1 MEKERENETAT
12 LSSKTILLMAIVT
25 GVIVA
30 NLNFIQPIEN
40 LIATDF
46 GLSKSAVGALAMV
59 TQLGYAFGLLL
70 IVPLGDIFDRYHL
83 IQFMMGLSIVSLLL
97 AFWAPNA
104 GVFAVA
110 TALVGI
116 TSVAPQIIIPYA
128 GYLAPS
134 LQRGKVLG
142 IVLSGLLTGILL
154 SRSFSGL
161 LGSIMPW
168 QDIYLIAAGIDLV
181 FLLIVH
187 RYLPHDARGH
197 QDLQYW
203 PVIRT
208 LPRLF
213 VRQRALRGAAINGF
227 CMFGMSNVLWS
238 TLAFYLAT
246 TYHLGSSVAGLLG
259 LLGVA
264 GVLAAPM
271 IGTMVDQRSPRLTV
285 GLSMV
290 LSGAGFVI
298 FWLIGH
304 WMLGLIVGI
313 VLLDLGTQFSQ
324 VSNQAIVQSLN
335 RKESSRNNSVFMFSY
350 FLGGSIGTLSATW
363 AWSQAG
369 WTGVCGVAVAFLV
382 IAVLGHL
389 VIGEPATLHTEES

>member
-1 MEKERENETAT
+1 MSK
-12 LSSKTILLMAIVT
+12 KTILLMAVVT

-46 GLSKSAVGALAMV
+46 GVSKAVVGILAMV

-83 IQFMMGLSIVSLLL
+83 IQFMMILSIVSLII
-97 AFWAPNA
+97 AFLAPNA
-104 GVFAVA
+104 AVFAIA
-110 TALVGI
+110 TTLIGI

-128 GYLAPS
+128 GYLAPA

-168 QDIYLIAAGIDLV
+168 QDIYLVAAVIDLI
-181 FLLIVH
+181 FLVIVH
-187 RYLPHDARGH
+187 RFMPKDQRGH
-197 QDLQYW
+197 QNLNYLS
-203 PVIRT
+203 VIKM
-208 LPRLF
+208 LPKLF
-213 VRQRALRGAAINGF
+213 ISQKELRGSSINGF

-238 TLAFYLAT
+238 TLAFYLADK
-246 TYHLGSSVAGLLG
+246 YHLGSNVAGLLG
-259 LLGVA
+259 LLGIA
-264 GVLAAPM
+264 GVLVAPWV
-271 IGTMVDQRSPRLTV
+271 GDLVDQKSPKLTI
-285 GLSMV
+285 GLSMIF
-290 LSGAGFVI
+290 SGLAFVI
-298 FWLIGH
+298 FWLVGFWII
-304 WMLGLIVGI
+304 GLIVGI

-324 VSNQAIVQSLN
+324 VSNQAIVQSIN
-335 RKESSRNNSVFMFSY
+335 RKQSSRNNSVFMFSY

-363 AWSQAG
+363 AWGKFG
-369 WTGVCGVAVAFLV
+369 WSGVCVVAFVFLL
-382 IAVLGHL
+382 ISILDHL
-389 VIGEPATLHTEES
+389 IVGEPQKLNTEE

>member
-1 MEKERENETAT
+1 MKEQAT
-12 LSSKTILLMAIVT
+12 LSKKTILLMAVVT

-40 LIATDF
+40 LIAADF
-46 GLSKSAVGALAMV
+46 NLSKAVVGMLAMV

-83 IQFMMGLSIVSLLL
+83 IQFMMILSIGSLLL
-97 AFWAPNA
+97 AHWAPNA

-128 GYLAPS
+128 GYLAPG

-168 QDIYLIAAGIDLV
+168 QDIYLVAAGIDLI
-181 FLLIVH
+181 FLIIVH
-187 RYLPHDARGH
+187 FQLPHDERGH
-197 QDLQYW
+197 QDLKYW
-203 PVIRT
+203 PVIQT
-208 LPRLF
+208 LPKLF
-213 VRQRALRGAAINGF
+213 ATQRPLRGAAINGF

-238 TLAFYLAT
+238 TLAFYLAAQ
-246 TYHLGSSVAGLLG
+246 YHLGSNVAGLLG
-259 LLGVA
+259 LLGIA
-264 GVLAAPM
+264 GVLAAPV

-285 GLSMV
+285 SLGMIF
-290 LSGAGFVI
+290 SGVAFVI
-298 FWLIGH
+298 FWLMGH
-304 WMLGLIVGI
+304 WLIGLIVGI

-324 VSNQAIVQSLN
+324 VSCQAIVQSLN
-335 RKESSRNNSVFMFSY
+335 RKQSSRNNSVFMFSY

-363 AWSQAG
+363 AWSHAG
-369 WTGVCGVAVAFLV
+369 WLGVCVVAVVFLV
-382 IAVLGHL
+382 IAIAGHFI
-389 VIGEPATLHTEES
+389 IGEPKHLATD

>member
-1 MEKERENETAT
+1 MEETET
-12 LSSKTILLMAIVT
+12 LSRKTILLMAVVT

-46 GLSKSAVGALAMV
+46 GISKAVVGMLAMI

-83 IQFMMGLSIVSLLL
+83 IQFMMVLSIVSLLL

-104 GVFAVA
+104 AIFAIA
-110 TALVGI
+110 TALIGI

-128 GYLAPS
+128 GYLAPV

-181 FLLIVH
+181 FLVIVH
-187 RYLPHDARGH
+187 KFLPHDQRGH
-197 QDLQYW
+197 RDLKYW
-203 PVIRT
+203 TVIKT
-208 LPRLF
+208 LPKLF
-213 VRQRALRGAAINGF
+213 THQKALRGSAINGC

-238 TLAFYLAT
+238 TLAFYLAAQ
-246 TYHLGSSVAGLLG
+246 YHLGSNVAGLLG
-259 LLGVA
+259 LLGIA
-264 GVLAAPM
+264 GVLVAPWV
-271 IGTMVDQRSPRLTV
+271 GDLVDQRSPKLTI
-285 GLSMV
+285 GLSMIF
-290 LSGAGFVI
+290 SGVAFIV
-298 FWLIGH
+298 FWLVGF
-304 WMLGLIVGI
+304 WMIGLIVGI
-313 VLLDLGTQFSQ
+313 ILLDLGTQFSQ

-335 RKESSRNNSVFMFSY
+335 RQQSSRNNSIFMFSY
-350 FLGGSIGTLSATW
+350 FLGGSFGTLLSTW
-363 AWSQAG
+363 AWSHAG
-369 WTGVCGVAVAFLV
+369 WLGVCLVALVFLI
-382 IAVLGHL
+382 IAIIDHF
-389 VIGEPATLHTEES
+389 VIGEPEKLNTEAE

>member
-1 MEKERENETAT
+1 MNTQAT
-12 LSSKTILLMAIVT
+12 LSKKTVLLMAVVT

-40 LIATDF
+40 LIAADF
-46 GLSKSAVGALAMV
+46 NLSKAAVGTLAMV

-83 IQFMMGLSIVSLLL
+83 IQFMMILSIGSLLL
-97 AFWAPNA
+97 AFWAPTA

-110 TALVGI
+110 TALVGV

-128 GYLAPS
+128 GYLAPA

-168 QDIYLIAAGIDLV
+168 QDIYLLAAGIDLV

-187 RYLPHDARGH
+187 AKLPKDERGH
-197 QDLQYW
+197 QTLSYLK
-203 PVIRT
+203 VIGM
-208 LPRLF
+208 LPKLF
-213 VRQRALRGAAINGF
+213 TSQRELRGSAINGF
-227 CMFGMSNVLWS
+227 CLFGMSNVLWS
-238 TLAFYLAT
+238 TLAFYLAD

-259 LLGVA
+259 LLGIA
-264 GVLAAPM
+264 GVLAAPL
-271 IGTMVDQRSPRLTV
+271 IGNLVDQRSPRLTV
-285 GLSMV
+285 GLGMV
-290 LSGAGFVI
+290 FSGVAFVI

-304 WMLGLIVGI
+304 WMMGLIVGI
-313 VLLDLGTQFSQ
+313 ILLDLGTQFSQ

-335 RKESSRNNSVFMFSY
+335 RQQSSRNNSVFMFSY
-350 FLGGSIGTLSATW
+350 FLGGSMGTLSATW
-363 AWSQAG
+363 AWGHAG
-369 WTGVCGVAVAFLV
+369 WTGVCGVAMVFLFL
-382 IAVLGHL
+382 ALLGHWL
-389 VIGEPATLHTEES
+389 IGEPQKLAQD

>member
-1 MEKERENETAT
+1 
-12 LSSKTILLMAIVT
+12 MAVVT

-40 LIATDF
+40 LIAADF
-46 GLSKSAVGALAMV
+46 NLSKAVVGMLAML

-83 IQFMMGLSIVSLLL
+83 IQFMMVLSILSMLL
-97 AFWAPNA
+97 AFWSPNA

-110 TALVGI
+110 TTLVGI

-161 LGSIMPW
+161 LGSVMPW
-168 QDIYLIAAGIDLV
+168 QDIYLIAAAIDLV
-181 FLLIVH
+181 FLAIVH
-187 RYLPHDARGH
+187 FRLPHDARGH
-197 QDLQYW
+197 QDLNYLK
-203 PVIRT
+203 VIGM
-208 LPRLF
+208 LPKLF
-213 VRQRALRGAAINGF
+213 MTQRELRGSAINGF
-227 CMFGMSNVLWS
+227 CLFGMSNVLWS
-238 TLAFYLAT
+238 TLAFYLAAQ
-246 TYHLGSSVAGLLG
+246 YHLGSNVAGLLG
-259 LLGVA
+259 LLGIA

-271 IGTMVDQRSPRLTV
+271 IGNMVDQRSPRLTV
-285 GLSMV
+285 GLGMV
-290 LSGAGFVI
+290 FSGVAFLI

-304 WMLGLIVGI
+304 WLLGLIVGI

-335 RKESSRNNSVFMFSY
+335 RRESSRNNSVFMFSY
-350 FLGGSIGTLSATW
+350 FLGGAIGTLSATW
-363 AWSQAG
+363 AWSHAG
-369 WTGVCGVAVAFLV
+369 WTGVCGVAVVFLV
-382 IAVLGHL
+382 IAIAGHL
-389 VIGEPATLHTEES
+389 LIGEPEQLNAD

>member
-1 MEKERENETAT
+1 MEETET
-12 LSSKTILLMAIVT
+12 LSKKTILLMAVVT

-46 GLSKSAVGALAMV
+46 NISKSVVGMLAMI

-83 IQFMMGLSIVSLLL
+83 IQFMMILSIISLLL

-104 GVFAVA
+104 GIFAVA
-110 TALVGI
+110 TALIGI

-128 GYLAPS
+128 GYLAPV

-168 QDIYLIAAGIDLV
+168 QYIYLIAAGVDLV

-187 RYLPHDARGH
+187 LFMPHDKRGH
-197 QDLQYW
+197 RDLKYLT
-203 PVIRT
+203 VIKT
-208 LPRLF
+208 LPKLF
-213 VRQRALRGAAINGF
+213 IEQKELRGSAINGF

-238 TLAFYLAT
+238 TLAFYLAAQ
-246 TYHLGSSVAGLLG
+246 YHLGSSIAGLLG
-259 LLGVA
+259 LLGIAGILVA
-264 GVLAAPM
+264 PWVGNL
-271 IGTMVDQRSPRLTV
+271 VDQKSPKLTI
-285 GLSMV
+285 GLSMI
-290 LSGAGFVI
+290 LSGLAFVV
-298 FWLIGH
+298 FWLVGF
-304 WMLGLIVGI
+304 WMIGLIVGI

-335 RKESSRNNSVFMFSY
+335 RQQSSRNNSIFMFSY
-350 FLGGSIGTLSATW
+350 FLGGSIGTLAATW
-363 AWSQAG
+363 AWSRIG
-369 WTGVCGVAVAFLV
+369 WIGVCLVALAFLV
-382 IAVLGHL
+382 IAIIDHFI
-389 VIGEPATLHTEES
+389 IGEPEKLNTEEE

>member
-1 MEKERENETAT
+1 MEETET
-12 LSSKTILLMAIVT
+12 LSKKTILLMAVVT

-46 GLSKSAVGALAMV
+46 NISKSVVGMLAMI

-83 IQFMMGLSIVSLLL
+83 IQFMMILSIISLLL

-104 GVFAVA
+104 GIFAVA
-110 TALVGI
+110 TALIGI

-128 GYLAPS
+128 GYLAPV

-168 QDIYLIAAGIDLV
+168 QYIYLIAAGVDLV

-187 RYLPHDARGH
+187 LFMPHDKRGH
-197 QDLQYW
+197 RDLKYFA
-203 PVIRT
+203 VIKT
-208 LPRLF
+208 LPKLF
-213 VRQRALRGAAINGF
+213 IEQKELRGSAINGF

-238 TLAFYLAT
+238 TLAFYLAAQ
-246 TYHLGSSVAGLLG
+246 YHLGSSVAGLLG
-259 LLGVA
+259 LLGIAGILVA
-264 GVLAAPM
+264 PWVGNL
-271 IGTMVDQRSPRLTV
+271 VDQKSPKLTI
-285 GLSMV
+285 GLSMI
-290 LSGAGFVI
+290 LSGLAFVV
-298 FWLIGH
+298 FWLVGF
-304 WMLGLIVGI
+304 WMIGLIVGI

-335 RKESSRNNSVFMFSY
+335 RQQSSRNNSIFMFSY
-350 FLGGSIGTLSATW
+350 FLGGSIGTLAATW
-363 AWSQAG
+363 AWSRIG
-369 WTGVCGVAVAFLV
+369 WIGVCLVALAFLV
-382 IAVLGHL
+382 IAIVDHF
-389 VIGEPATLHTEES
+389 VIGEPEKLNTEVE

>member
-1 MEKERENETAT
+1 MSK
-12 LSSKTILLMAIVT
+12 KTILLMAVVT

-46 GLSKSAVGALAMV
+46 GVSKAVVGILAMV

-83 IQFMMGLSIVSLLL
+83 IQFMMVLSIISLII
-97 AFWAPNA
+97 AFLAPNA
-104 GVFAVA
+104 AVFAVA
-110 TALVGI
+110 TTLIGV

-128 GYLAPS
+128 GYLAPA

-168 QDIYLIAAGIDLV
+168 QDIYLVAAVIDLI
-181 FLLIVH
+181 FLVIVH
-187 RYLPHDARGH
+187 RFMPKDQRGH
-197 QDLQYW
+197 QDLNYLS
-203 PVIRT
+203 VIKM
-208 LPRLF
+208 LPKLF
-213 VRQRALRGAAINGF
+213 ISQKELRGSSINGF

-238 TLAFYLAT
+238 TLAFYLADQ
-246 TYHLGSSVAGLLG
+246 YHLGSNVAGLLG
-259 LLGVA
+259 LLGIA
-264 GVLAAPM
+264 GVLVAPWV
-271 IGTMVDQRSPRLTV
+271 GDLVDQKSPKLTI
-285 GLSMV
+285 GLSMIF
-290 LSGAGFVI
+290 SGLAFVI
-298 FWLIGH
+298 FWLVGFWII
-304 WMLGLIVGI
+304 GLIVGI

-324 VSNQAIVQSLN
+324 VSNQAIVQSIN
-335 RKESSRNNSVFMFSY
+335 RKQSSRNNSVFMFSY

-363 AWSQAG
+363 AWGQFG
-369 WTGVCGVAVAFLV
+369 WSGVCIVAFVFLV
-382 IAVLGHL
+382 ISILDHL
-389 VIGEPATLHTEES
+389 IVGEPQKLNTEE

>member
-1 MEKERENETAT
+1 MSR
-12 LSSKTILLMAIVT
+12 KTILLMAVVT

-46 GLSKSAVGALAMV
+46 GVSKAVVGILAMV

-83 IQFMMGLSIVSLLL
+83 IQFMMILSIVSLII
-97 AFWAPNA
+97 AFLAPNA
-104 GVFAVA
+104 AVFAIA
-110 TALVGI
+110 TTLIGI

-128 GYLAPS
+128 GYLAPA

-168 QDIYLIAAGIDLV
+168 QDIYLVAAVIDLI
-181 FLLIVH
+181 FLVIVH
-187 RYLPHDARGH
+187 RFMPKDQRGH
-197 QDLQYW
+197 QDLNYLS
-203 PVIRT
+203 VIKM
-208 LPRLF
+208 LPKLF
-213 VRQRALRGAAINGF
+213 ISQKELRGSSINGF

-238 TLAFYLAT
+238 TLAFYLADK
-246 TYHLGSSVAGLLG
+246 YHLGSNVAGLLG
-259 LLGVA
+259 LLGIA
-264 GVLAAPM
+264 GVLVAPWV
-271 IGTMVDQRSPRLTV
+271 GDLVDQKSPKLTI
-285 GLSMV
+285 GLSMIF
-290 LSGAGFVI
+290 SGLAFVI
-298 FWLIGH
+298 FWLVGFWII
-304 WMLGLIVGI
+304 GLIVGI

-324 VSNQAIVQSLN
+324 VSNQAIVQSIN
-335 RKESSRNNSVFMFSY
+335 RKQSSRNNSVFMFSY

-363 AWSQAG
+363 AWGKFG
-369 WTGVCGVAVAFLV
+369 WSGVCIVAFVFL
-382 IAVLGHL
+382 IISILDHL
-389 VIGEPATLHTEES
+389 IVGEPQKLNTEE

>member
-1 MEKERENETAT
+1 
-12 LSSKTILLMAIVT
+12 MAVVT

-46 GLSKSAVGALAMV
+46 GVSKAVVGILAMV

-83 IQFMMGLSIVSLLL
+83 IQFMMILSIVSLII
-97 AFWAPNA
+97 AFLAPNA
-104 GVFAVA
+104 AVFAIA
-110 TALVGI
+110 TTLIGI

-128 GYLAPS
+128 GYLAPA

-168 QDIYLIAAGIDLV
+168 QDIYLVAAVIDLI
-181 FLLIVH
+181 FLVIVH
-187 RYLPHDARGH
+187 RFMPKDQRGH
-197 QDLQYW
+197 QDLNYLS
-203 PVIRT
+203 VIKM
-208 LPRLF
+208 LPKLF
-213 VRQRALRGAAINGF
+213 ISQKELRGSSINGF

-238 TLAFYLAT
+238 TLAFYLADQ
-246 TYHLGSSVAGLLG
+246 YHLGSNVAGLLG
-259 LLGVA
+259 LLGIA
-264 GVLAAPM
+264 GVLVAPWV
-271 IGTMVDQRSPRLTV
+271 GDLVDQKSPKLTI
-285 GLSMV
+285 GLSMIF
-290 LSGAGFVI
+290 SGLAFVI
-298 FWLIGH
+298 FWLVGFWII
-304 WMLGLIVGI
+304 GLIVGI

-324 VSNQAIVQSLN
+324 VSNQAIVQSIN
-335 RKESSRNNSVFMFSY
+335 RKQSSRNNSVFMFSY

-363 AWSQAG
+363 AWGKFG
-369 WTGVCGVAVAFLV
+369 WSGVCIVAFVFL
-382 IAVLGHL
+382 IISILDHL
-389 VIGEPATLHTEES
+389 IVGEPQKLNTEE

>member
-1 MEKERENETAT
+1 MKETAT
-12 LSSKTILLMAIVT
+12 LSRKTILLMAVVT

-40 LIATDF
+40 LIATEF
-46 GLSKSAVGALAMV
+46 SLSKSVVGALAMV

-83 IQFMMGLSIVSLLL
+83 IQVMMVLSIGSLLL
-97 AFWAPNA
+97 AYWAPNA

-110 TALVGI
+110 TTLVGI

-142 IVLSGLLTGILL
+142 VVLSGLLTGILL

-161 LGSIMPW
+161 LGSILPW
-168 QDIYLIAAGIDLV
+168 QDIYLIAAVIDLV

-197 QDLQYW
+197 QDLRYW

-208 LPRLF
+208 LPQLF
-213 VRQRALRGAAINGF
+213 LHQRALRGSAINGF
-227 CMFGMSNVLWS
+227 CLFGMSNVLWS
-238 TLAFYLAT
+238 TLAFYLASQ
-246 TYHLGSSVAGLLG
+246 YHLGSSVAGLLG
-259 LLGVA
+259 LLGIA
-264 GVLAAPM
+264 GVLAAPW
-271 IGTMVDQRSPRLTV
+271 IGNLVDQRSPRLTI

-290 LSGAGFVI
+290 LSGLAFVI
-298 FWLIGH
+298 FWLVGFWLI
-304 WMLGLIVGI
+304 GLIVGI
-313 VLLDLGTQFSQ
+313 ILLDLGTQFSQ

-335 RKESSRNNSVFMFSY
+335 RQQSSRNNSVFMFSY
-350 FLGGSIGTLSATW
+350 FLGGSLGTLAATW

-369 WTGVCGVAVAFLV
+369 WTGVCLVAAAFLV
-382 IAVLGHL
+382 VALLGHL
-389 VIGEPATLHTEES
+389 IIGEPETLTTEA

>member
-1 MEKERENETAT
+1 MQKRETT
-12 LSSKTILLMAIVT
+12 LSRRTILLMAVVT

-46 GLSKSAVGALAMV
+46 QLSKAVVGALAMV

-83 IQFMMGLSIVSLLL
+83 IRVMMVLSIGSLLL
-97 AFWAPNA
+97 AYWAPNA

-110 TALVGI
+110 TTLVGI

-128 GYLAPS
+128 GYLAPT

-161 LGSIMPW
+161 LGSWLPW
-168 QDIYLIAAGIDLV
+168 QDIYLIAAGIDLI

-187 RYLPHDARGH
+187 YRLPHDARGH
-197 QDLQYW
+197 QNLRYW

-213 VRQRALRGAAINGF
+213 LRQRALRGSAINGF
-227 CMFGMSNVLWS
+227 CLFGMSNVLWS
-238 TLAFYLAT
+238 TLAFYLAAQ
-246 TYHLGSSVAGLLG
+246 YHLGSNVAGLLG
-259 LLGVA
+259 LLGIA

-271 IGTMVDQRSPRLTV
+271 IGTLVDQRSPRLTI
-285 GLSMV
+285 GLSM
-290 LSGAGFVI
+290 LFSGIAFVI
-298 FWLIGH
+298 FWGLGA
-304 WMLGLIVGI
+304 WMIGLIVGI

-335 RKESSRNNSVFMFSY
+335 RQASSRNNSVFMFSY
-350 FLGGSIGTLSATW
+350 FLGGSVGTLSATW

-369 WTGVCGVAVAFLV
+369 WLGVCGVAAVFLILAV
-382 IAVLGHL
+382 IGHL
-389 VIGEPATLHTEES
+389 VIGEPAQLTTEPDA

>member
-1 MEKERENETAT
+1 VEKTM
-12 LSSKTILLMAIVT
+12 SKKTILLMAVVT

-46 GLSKSAVGALAMV
+46 GVSKAVVGILAMV

-83 IQFMMGLSIVSLLL
+83 IQFMMILSIVSLII
-97 AFWAPNA
+97 AFLAPNA
-104 GVFAVA
+104 AVFAIA
-110 TALVGI
+110 TTLIGI

-128 GYLAPS
+128 GYLAPA

-168 QDIYLIAAGIDLV
+168 QDIYLVAAVIDLI
-181 FLLIVH
+181 FLVIVH
-187 RYLPHDARGH
+187 RFMPKDQRGH
-197 QDLQYW
+197 QDLNYLS
-203 PVIRT
+203 VIKM
-208 LPRLF
+208 LPKLF
-213 VRQRALRGAAINGF
+213 ISQKELRGSSINGF

-238 TLAFYLAT
+238 TLAFYLADK
-246 TYHLGSSVAGLLG
+246 YHLGSNVAGLLG
-259 LLGVA
+259 LLGIA
-264 GVLAAPM
+264 GVLVAPWV
-271 IGTMVDQRSPRLTV
+271 GDLVDQKSPKLTI
-285 GLSMV
+285 GLSMIF
-290 LSGAGFVI
+290 SGLAFVI
-298 FWLIGH
+298 FWLVGFWII
-304 WMLGLIVGI
+304 GLIVGI

-324 VSNQAIVQSLN
+324 VSNQAIVQSIN
-335 RKESSRNNSVFMFSY
+335 RKQSSRNNSVFMFSY

-363 AWSQAG
+363 AWGKFG
-369 WTGVCGVAVAFLV
+369 WSGVCIVAFVFL
-382 IAVLGHL
+382 IISILDHL
-389 VIGEPATLHTEES
+389 IVGEPQKLNTEE

>member
-1 MEKERENETAT
+1 MEETET
-12 LSSKTILLMAIVT
+12 LSKKTILLMAVVT

-46 GLSKSAVGALAMV
+46 NISKSVVGMLAMI

-83 IQFMMGLSIVSLLL
+83 IQFMMILSIISLLL

-104 GVFAVA
+104 GIFAVA
-110 TALVGI
+110 TALIGI

-128 GYLAPS
+128 GYLAPV

-168 QDIYLIAAGIDLV
+168 QYIYLIAAGVDLI

-187 RYLPHDARGH
+187 LFMPHDKRGH
-197 QDLQYW
+197 RDLKYFT
-203 PVIRT
+203 VIKT
-208 LPRLF
+208 LPKLF
-213 VRQRALRGAAINGF
+213 VEQKELRGSAINGF

-238 TLAFYLAT
+238 TLAFYLAAQ
-246 TYHLGSSVAGLLG
+246 YHLGSSVAGLLG
-259 LLGVA
+259 LLGIAGILVA
-264 GVLAAPM
+264 PWVGNL
-271 IGTMVDQRSPRLTV
+271 VDQKSPKLTI
-285 GLSMV
+285 GLSMI
-290 LSGAGFVI
+290 LSGLAFVV
-298 FWLIGH
+298 FWLVGF
-304 WMLGLIVGI
+304 WMIGLIIGI
-313 VLLDLGTQFSQ
+313 ILLDLGTQFSQ

-335 RKESSRNNSVFMFSY
+335 RQQSSRNNSIFMFSY
-350 FLGGSIGTLSATW
+350 FLGGSIGTLAATW
-363 AWSQAG
+363 AWSRIG
-369 WTGVCGVAVAFLV
+369 WIGVCLVALAFLV
-382 IAVLGHL
+382 IAVIDHF
-389 VIGEPATLHTEES
+389 VICEPEKLNTEVE

>member
-1 MEKERENETAT
+1 MSK
-12 LSSKTILLMAIVT
+12 KTILLMAVVT

-46 GLSKSAVGALAMV
+46 GVSKAVVGILAMV

-83 IQFMMGLSIVSLLL
+83 IQFMMILSIVSLII
-97 AFWAPNA
+97 AFLAPNA
-104 GVFAVA
+104 AVFAIA
-110 TALVGI
+110 TTLIGI

-128 GYLAPS
+128 GYLAPA

-168 QDIYLIAAGIDLV
+168 QDIYLVAAVIDLI
-181 FLLIVH
+181 FLVIVH
-187 RYLPHDARGH
+187 RFMPKDQRGH
-197 QDLQYW
+197 QDLNYLS
-203 PVIRT
+203 VIKM
-208 LPRLF
+208 LPKLF
-213 VRQRALRGAAINGF
+213 ISQKELRGSSINGF

-238 TLAFYLAT
+238 TLAFYLADK
-246 TYHLGSSVAGLLG
+246 YHLGSNVAGLFG
-259 LLGVA
+259 LLGIA
-264 GVLAAPM
+264 GVLVAPWV
-271 IGTMVDQRSPRLTV
+271 GDLVDQKSPKLTI
-285 GLSMV
+285 GLSMIF
-290 LSGAGFVI
+290 SGLAFVI
-298 FWLIGH
+298 FWLVGFWII
-304 WMLGLIVGI
+304 GLIVGI

-324 VSNQAIVQSLN
+324 VSNQAIVQSIN
-335 RKESSRNNSVFMFSY
+335 RKQSSRNNSVFMFSY

-363 AWSQAG
+363 AWGKFG
-369 WTGVCGVAVAFLV
+369 WSGVCIVAFVFL
-382 IAVLGHL
+382 IISILDHL
-389 VIGEPATLHTEES
+389 IVGEPQKLNTEE

>member
-1 MEKERENETAT
+1 MKEQAT
-12 LSSKTILLMAIVT
+12 LSKKTILLMAVVT

-40 LIATDF
+40 LIAADF
-46 GLSKSAVGALAMV
+46 NLSKAVVGMLAMV

-83 IQFMMGLSIVSLLL
+83 IQFMMILSIGSLLL
-97 AFWAPNA
+97 AHWAPNA

-128 GYLAPS
+128 GYLAPG

-168 QDIYLIAAGIDLV
+168 QDIYLVAAGIDLI
-181 FLLIVH
+181 FLIIVH
-187 RYLPHDARGH
+187 FQLPHDERGH
-197 QDLQYW
+197 QDLKYW
-203 PVIRT
+203 PVIQT
-208 LPRLF
+208 LPKLF
-213 VRQRALRGAAINGF
+213 ATQRPLRGAAINGF

-238 TLAFYLAT
+238 TLAFYLAAQ
-246 TYHLGSSVAGLLG
+246 YHLGSNVAGLLG
-259 LLGVA
+259 LLGIA
-264 GVLAAPM
+264 GVLAAPV
-271 IGTMVDQRSPRLTV
+271 IGNMVDQRSPRLTV
-285 GLSMV
+285 SLGMIF
-290 LSGAGFVI
+290 SGVAFVI
-298 FWLIGH
+298 FWLMGH
-304 WMLGLIVGI
+304 WLIGLIVGI

-324 VSNQAIVQSLN
+324 VSCQAIVQSLN
-335 RKESSRNNSVFMFSY
+335 RKQSSRNNSVFMFSY

-363 AWSQAG
+363 AWSHAG
-369 WTGVCGVAVAFLV
+369 WLGVCGVAVVFLV
-382 IAVLGHL
+382 IAIAGHFI
-389 VIGEPATLHTEES
+389 IGEPKHLATD

>member
-1 MEKERENETAT
+1 
-12 LSSKTILLMAIVT
+12 MAVVT

-46 GLSKSAVGALAMV
+46 NISKSVVGMLAMI

-83 IQFMMGLSIVSLLL
+83 IQFMMILSIISLLL

-104 GVFAVA
+104 GIFAVA
-110 TALVGI
+110 TALIGI

-128 GYLAPS
+128 GYLAPV

-168 QDIYLIAAGIDLV
+168 QYIYLIAAGVDLI

-187 RYLPHDARGH
+187 LFMPHDKRGH
-197 QDLQYW
+197 RDLKYFT
-203 PVIRT
+203 VIKT
-208 LPRLF
+208 LPKLF
-213 VRQRALRGAAINGF
+213 IEQKELRGSAINGF

-238 TLAFYLAT
+238 TLAFYLAAQ
-246 TYHLGSSVAGLLG
+246 YHLGSSVAGLLG
-259 LLGVA
+259 LLGIAGILVA
-264 GVLAAPM
+264 PWVGNL
-271 IGTMVDQRSPRLTV
+271 VDQKSPKLTI
-285 GLSMV
+285 GLSMI
-290 LSGAGFVI
+290 LSGLAFVV
-298 FWLIGH
+298 FWLVGF
-304 WMLGLIVGI
+304 WMIGLIIGI
-313 VLLDLGTQFSQ
+313 ILLDLGTQFSQ

-335 RKESSRNNSVFMFSY
+335 RQQSSRNNSIFMFSY
-350 FLGGSIGTLSATW
+350 FLGGSIGTLAATW
-363 AWSQAG
+363 AWSRIG
-369 WTGVCGVAVAFLV
+369 WIGVCLVALAFLV
-382 IAVLGHL
+382 IAVIDHF
-389 VIGEPATLHTEES
+389 VIGEPEKLNTEVE

>member
-1 MEKERENETAT
+1 
-12 LSSKTILLMAIVT
+12 VT

-40 LIATDF
+40 LIAADF
-46 GLSKSAVGALAMV
+46 NLSKAVVGMLAML

-83 IQFMMGLSIVSLLL
+83 IQFMMVLSILSMLL
-97 AFWAPNA
+97 AFWSPNA

-110 TALVGI
+110 TTLVGI

-161 LGSIMPW
+161 LGSVMPW
-168 QDIYLIAAGIDLV
+168 QDIYLIAAAIDLV
-181 FLLIVH
+181 FLAIVH
-187 RYLPHDARGH
+187 FRLPHDARGH
-197 QDLQYW
+197 QDLNYLK
-203 PVIRT
+203 VIGM
-208 LPRLF
+208 LPKLF
-213 VRQRALRGAAINGF
+213 MTQRELRGSAINGF
-227 CMFGMSNVLWS
+227 CLFGMSNVLWS
-238 TLAFYLAT
+238 TLAFYLAAQ
-246 TYHLGSSVAGLLG
+246 YHLGSNVAGLLG
-259 LLGVA
+259 LLGIA
-264 GVLAAPM
+264 GVLAAPK
-271 IGTMVDQRSPRLTV
+271 IVNMVDQRSPRLTV
-285 GLSMV
+285 GLGMV
-290 LSGAGFVI
+290 FSGVAFLI

-304 WMLGLIVGI
+304 WLLGLIVGI

-335 RKESSRNNSVFMFSY
+335 RRESSRNNSVFMFSY
-350 FLGGSIGTLSATW
+350 FLGGAIGTLSATW
-363 AWSQAG
+363 AWSHAG
-369 WTGVCGVAVAFLV
+369 WTGVCGVAVVFLV
-382 IAVLGHL
+382 IAIAGHL
-389 VIGEPATLHTEES
+389 LIGEPEHLSTD

>member
-1 MEKERENETAT
+1 MEETET
-12 LSSKTILLMAIVT
+12 LSKKTILLMAVVT

-46 GLSKSAVGALAMV
+46 NISKSVVGMLAMI

-83 IQFMMGLSIVSLLL
+83 IQFMMILSIISLLL

-104 GVFAVA
+104 GIFAVA
-110 TALVGI
+110 TALIGI

-128 GYLAPS
+128 GYLAPV

-168 QDIYLIAAGIDLV
+168 QYIYLIAAGVDLI

-187 RYLPHDARGH
+187 LFMPHDKRGH
-197 QDLQYW
+197 RDLKYFT
-203 PVIRT
+203 VIKT
-208 LPRLF
+208 LPKLF
-213 VRQRALRGAAINGF
+213 IEQKELRGSAINGF

-238 TLAFYLAT
+238 TLAFYLAAQ
-246 TYHLGSSVAGLLG
+246 YHLGSSVAGLLG
-259 LLGVA
+259 LLGIAGILVA
-264 GVLAAPM
+264 PWVGNL
-271 IGTMVDQRSPRLTV
+271 VDQKSPKLTI
-285 GLSMV
+285 GLSMI
-290 LSGAGFVI
+290 LSGLAFVV
-298 FWLIGH
+298 FWLVGF
-304 WMLGLIVGI
+304 WMIGLIIGI
-313 VLLDLGTQFSQ
+313 ILLDLGTQFSQ

-335 RKESSRNNSVFMFSY
+335 RQQSSRNNSIFIFSY
-350 FLGGSIGTLSATW
+350 FLGGSIGTLAATW
-363 AWSQAG
+363 AWSRIG
-369 WTGVCGVAVAFLV
+369 WIGVCLVALAFLV
-382 IAVLGHL
+382 IAVIDHF
-389 VIGEPATLHTEES
+389 VIGEPEKLNTEVE

>member
-1 MEKERENETAT
+1 MSR
-12 LSSKTILLMAIVT
+12 KTILLMAVVT

-46 GLSKSAVGALAMV
+46 GVSKAVVGILAMV

-83 IQFMMGLSIVSLLL
+83 IQFMMILSIVSLII
-97 AFWAPNA
+97 AFLAPNA
-104 GVFAVA
+104 AVFAIA
-110 TALVGI
+110 TTLIGI

-128 GYLAPS
+128 GYLAPA

-168 QDIYLIAAGIDLV
+168 QDIYLVAAVIDLI
-181 FLLIVH
+181 FLVIVH
-187 RYLPHDARGH
+187 RFMPKDQRGH
-197 QDLQYW
+197 QDLNYLS
-203 PVIRT
+203 VIKM
-208 LPRLF
+208 LPKLF
-213 VRQRALRGAAINGF
+213 ISQKELRGSSINGF

-238 TLAFYLAT
+238 TLAFYLADQ
-246 TYHLGSSVAGLLG
+246 YHLGSNVAGLLG
-259 LLGVA
+259 LLGIA
-264 GVLAAPM
+264 GVLVAPWV
-271 IGTMVDQRSPRLTV
+271 GDLLDQKSPKLTI
-285 GLSMV
+285 GLSMIF
-290 LSGAGFVI
+290 SGLAFVI
-298 FWLIGH
+298 FWLVGFWII
-304 WMLGLIVGI
+304 GLIVGI

-324 VSNQAIVQSLN
+324 VSNQAIVQSIN
-335 RKESSRNNSVFMFSY
+335 RKQSSRNNSVFMFSY

-363 AWSQAG
+363 AWGKFG
-369 WTGVCGVAVAFLV
+369 WSGVCVVAFVFLL
-382 IAVLGHL
+382 ISILDHL
-389 VIGEPATLHTEES
+389 IVGEPQKLNTEE

>member
-1 MEKERENETAT
+1 MEETET
-12 LSSKTILLMAIVT
+12 LSKKTILLMAVVT

-46 GLSKSAVGALAMV
+46 NISKSVVGMLAMI

-83 IQFMMGLSIVSLLL
+83 IQFMMILSIISLLL

-104 GVFAVA
+104 AIFAVA
-110 TALVGI
+110 TALIGI

-128 GYLAPS
+128 GYLAPV

-168 QDIYLIAAGIDLV
+168 QYIYLIAAGVDLI

-187 RYLPHDARGH
+187 LFMPHDKRGH
-197 QDLQYW
+197 RDLKYFT
-203 PVIRT
+203 VIKT
-208 LPRLF
+208 LPKLF
-213 VRQRALRGAAINGF
+213 VEQKELRGSAINGF

-238 TLAFYLAT
+238 TLAFYLAAQ
-246 TYHLGSSVAGLLG
+246 YHLGSSVAGLLG
-259 LLGVA
+259 LLGIAGILVA
-264 GVLAAPM
+264 PWVGNL
-271 IGTMVDQRSPRLTV
+271 VDQKSPKLTI
-285 GLSMV
+285 GLSMI
-290 LSGAGFVI
+290 LSGLAFVV
-298 FWLIGH
+298 FWLGGF
-304 WMLGLIVGI
+304 WMIGLIVGI

-335 RKESSRNNSVFMFSY
+335 RQQSSRNNSIFMFSY
-350 FLGGSIGTLSATW
+350 FLGGSIGTLAATW
-363 AWSQAG
+363 AWSRIG
-369 WTGVCGVAVAFLV
+369 WIGVCLVALAFLV
-382 IAVLGHL
+382 IAVIDHF
-389 VIGEPATLHTEES
+389 VIGEPEKLNTEEE

>member
-1 MEKERENETAT
+1 
-12 LSSKTILLMAIVT
+12 MAVVT

-46 GLSKSAVGALAMV
+46 NISKSVVGMLAMI

-83 IQFMMGLSIVSLLL
+83 IQFMMILSIISLLL

-104 GVFAVA
+104 GIFAVA
-110 TALVGI
+110 TALIGI

-128 GYLAPS
+128 GYLAPV

-168 QDIYLIAAGIDLV
+168 QYIYLIAAGVDLI

-187 RYLPHDARGH
+187 LFMPHDKRGH
-197 QDLQYW
+197 RDLKYFT
-203 PVIRT
+203 VIKT
-208 LPRLF
+208 LPKLF
-213 VRQRALRGAAINGF
+213 VEQKELRGSAINGF

-238 TLAFYLAT
+238 TLAFYLAAQ
-246 TYHLGSSVAGLLG
+246 YHLGSSVAGLLG
-259 LLGVA
+259 LLGIAGILVA
-264 GVLAAPM
+264 PWVGNL
-271 IGTMVDQRSPRLTV
+271 VDQKSPKLTI
-285 GLSMV
+285 GLSMI
-290 LSGAGFVI
+290 LSGLAFVV
-298 FWLIGH
+298 FWLVGF
-304 WMLGLIVGI
+304 WMIGLIIGI
-313 VLLDLGTQFSQ
+313 ILLDLGTQFSQ

-335 RKESSRNNSVFMFSY
+335 RQQSSRNNSIFMFSY
-350 FLGGSIGTLSATW
+350 FLGGSIGTLAATW
-363 AWSQAG
+363 AWSRIG
-369 WTGVCGVAVAFLV
+369 WIGVCLVALAFLV
-382 IAVLGHL
+382 IAVIDHF
-389 VIGEPATLHTEES
+389 VIGEPEKLNTEVE

>member
-1 MEKERENETAT
+1 MEKTMSR
-12 LSSKTILLMAIVT
+12 KTILLMAVVT

-46 GLSKSAVGALAMV
+46 GVSKAVVGILAMV

-83 IQFMMGLSIVSLLL
+83 IQFMMILSIVSLII
-97 AFWAPNA
+97 AFLAPNA
-104 GVFAVA
+104 AVFAIA
-110 TALVGI
+110 TTLIGI

-128 GYLAPS
+128 GYLAPA

-168 QDIYLIAAGIDLV
+168 QDIYLVAAVIDLI
-181 FLLIVH
+181 FLVIVH
-187 RYLPHDARGH
+187 RFMPKDQRGH
-197 QDLQYW
+197 QDLNYLS
-203 PVIRT
+203 VIKM
-208 LPRLF
+208 LPKLF
-213 VRQRALRGAAINGF
+213 ISQKELRGSSINGF

-238 TLAFYLAT
+238 TLAFYLADQ
-246 TYHLGSSVAGLLG
+246 YHLGSNVAGLLG
-259 LLGVA
+259 LLGIA
-264 GVLAAPM
+264 GVLVAPWV
-271 IGTMVDQRSPRLTV
+271 GDLVDQKSPKLTI
-285 GLSMV
+285 GLSMIF
-290 LSGAGFVI
+290 SGLAFVI
-298 FWLIGH
+298 FWLVGFWII
-304 WMLGLIVGI
+304 GLIVGI

-324 VSNQAIVQSLN
+324 VSNQAIVQSIN
-335 RKESSRNNSVFMFSY
+335 RKQSSRNNSVFMFSY

-363 AWSQAG
+363 AWGKFG
-369 WTGVCGVAVAFLV
+369 WSGVCVVAFVFLL
-382 IAVLGHL
+382 ISILDHL
-389 VIGEPATLHTEES
+389 IVGEPQKLNTEE

>member
-1 MEKERENETAT
+1 MSK
-12 LSSKTILLMAIVT
+12 KTILLMAVVT

-46 GLSKSAVGALAMV
+46 GVSKAVVGILAMV

-83 IQFMMGLSIVSLLL
+83 IQFMMILSIVSLII
-97 AFWAPNA
+97 AFLAPNA
-104 GVFAVA
+104 AVFAIA
-110 TALVGI
+110 TTLIGI

-128 GYLAPS
+128 GYLAPA

-168 QDIYLIAAGIDLV
+168 QDIYLVAAVIDLI
-181 FLLIVH
+181 FLVIVH
-187 RYLPHDARGH
+187 RFMPKDQRGH
-197 QDLQYW
+197 QDLNYLS
-203 PVIRT
+203 VIKM
-208 LPRLF
+208 LPKLF
-213 VRQRALRGAAINGF
+213 ISQKELRGSSINGF

-238 TLAFYLAT
+238 TLAFYLADK
-246 TYHLGSSVAGLLG
+246 YHLGSNVAGLLG
-259 LLGVA
+259 LLGIA
-264 GVLAAPM
+264 GVLVAPWV
-271 IGTMVDQRSPRLTV
+271 GDLVDQKSPKLTI
-285 GLSMV
+285 GLSMIF
-290 LSGAGFVI
+290 SGLAFVI
-298 FWLIGH
+298 FWLVGFWII
-304 WMLGLIVGI
+304 GLIVGI

-324 VSNQAIVQSLN
+324 VSNQAIVQSIN
-335 RKESSRNNSVFMFSY
+335 RKQSSRNNSVFMFSY

-363 AWSQAG
+363 AWGKFG
-369 WTGVCGVAVAFLV
+369 WSGVCIVAFVFL
-382 IAVLGHL
+382 IISILDHL
-389 VIGEPATLHTEES
+389 IVGEPQKLNTEE

>member
-1 MEKERENETAT
+1 MSR
-12 LSSKTILLMAIVT
+12 KTILLMAVVT

-46 GLSKSAVGALAMV
+46 GVSKAVVGILAMV

-83 IQFMMGLSIVSLLL
+83 IQFMMVLSIISLIV
-97 AFWAPNA
+97 AFLAPNA
-104 GVFAVA
+104 AVFAVA
-110 TALVGI
+110 TTLIGI

-128 GYLAPS
+128 GYLAPA

-168 QDIYLIAAGIDLV
+168 QDIYLVAAVIDLI
-181 FLLIVH
+181 FLVIVH
-187 RYLPHDARGH
+187 RFMPKDQRGH
-197 QDLQYW
+197 QDLNYLS
-203 PVIRT
+203 VIKM
-208 LPRLF
+208 LPKLF
-213 VRQRALRGAAINGF
+213 ITQKELRGSSINGF

-238 TLAFYLAT
+238 TIAFYLADQ
-246 TYHLGSSVAGLLG
+246 YHLGSNVAGLLG
-259 LLGVA
+259 LLGIA
-264 GVLAAPM
+264 GVLVAPWV
-271 IGTMVDQRSPRLTV
+271 GDLVDQKSPKLTI
-285 GLSMV
+285 GLSMIF
-290 LSGAGFVI
+290 SGLAFVI
-298 FWLIGH
+298 FWLVGFWII
-304 WMLGLIVGI
+304 GLIVGI

-324 VSNQAIVQSLN
+324 VSNQAIVQSIN
-335 RKESSRNNSVFMFSY
+335 RKQSSRNNTVFMFSY

-363 AWSQAG
+363 AWGQFG
-369 WTGVCGVAVAFLV
+369 WSGVCVVAFVFLL
-382 IAVLGHL
+382 ISILDHL
-389 VIGEPATLHTEES
+389 IVGEPQKLNTEE

>member
-1 MEKERENETAT
+1 MKTQAA
-12 LSSKTILLMAIVT
+12 LSRRTILLMAVVT

-40 LIATDF
+40 LIAADF
-46 GLSKSAVGALAMV
+46 NLSKAVVGMLAML

-83 IQFMMGLSIVSLLL
+83 IQFMMVLSILSMLL
-97 AFWAPNA
+97 AFWSPNA

-110 TALVGI
+110 TTLVGI

-161 LGSIMPW
+161 LGSVMPW
-168 QDIYLIAAGIDLV
+168 QDIYLIAAAIDLV
-181 FLLIVH
+181 FLAIVH
-187 RYLPHDARGH
+187 FRLPHDARGH
-197 QDLQYW
+197 QDLNYLK
-203 PVIRT
+203 VIGM
-208 LPRLF
+208 LPKLF
-213 VRQRALRGAAINGF
+213 MTQRELRGSAINGF
-227 CMFGMSNVLWS
+227 CLFGMSNVLWS
-238 TLAFYLAT
+238 TLAFYLAAQ
-246 TYHLGSSVAGLLG
+246 YHLGSNVAGLLG
-259 LLGVA
+259 LLGIA

-271 IGTMVDQRSPRLTV
+271 IGNMVDQRSPRLTV
-285 GLSMV
+285 GLGMV
-290 LSGAGFVI
+290 FSGVAFLI

-304 WMLGLIVGI
+304 WLLGLIVGI

-335 RKESSRNNSVFMFSY
+335 RRESSRNNSVFMFSY
-350 FLGGSIGTLSATW
+350 FLGGAIGTLSATW
-363 AWSQAG
+363 AWSHAG
-369 WTGVCGVAVAFLV
+369 WTGVCGVAVVFLV
-382 IAVLGHL
+382 IAIAGHL
-389 VIGEPATLHTEES
+389 LIGEPEQLNAD